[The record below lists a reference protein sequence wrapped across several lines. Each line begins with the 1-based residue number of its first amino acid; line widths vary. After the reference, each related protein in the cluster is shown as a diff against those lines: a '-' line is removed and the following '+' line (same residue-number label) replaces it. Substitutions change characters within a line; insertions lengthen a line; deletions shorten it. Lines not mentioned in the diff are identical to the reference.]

1 VPPPERDLL
10 GRYLNTIQQQR
21 RDLAGRVVAIRRDDL
36 RAIAMMLGTPVEAM
50 RSRLEELGLR
60 S

>member
-1 VPPPERDLL
+1 
-10 GRYLNTIQQQR
+10 
-21 RDLAGRVVAIRRDDL
+21 VVAIRRDDL